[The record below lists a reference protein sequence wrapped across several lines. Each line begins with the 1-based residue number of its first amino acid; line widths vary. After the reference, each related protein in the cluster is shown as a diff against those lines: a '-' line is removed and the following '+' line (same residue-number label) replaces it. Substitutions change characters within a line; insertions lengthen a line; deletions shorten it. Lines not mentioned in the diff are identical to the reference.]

1 MTPWLLKTLNLP
13 IQKMGTTR
21 PSLGRL
27 FHLKVTTVEDQKHL
41 LLLLA
46 VATSSKK
53 PADYSEEVD
62 IDNPNRE
69 FR

>member
-1 MTPWLLKTLNLP
+1 M
-13 IQKMGTTR
+13 
-21 PSLGRL
+21 GRL
-27 FHLKVTTVEDQKHL
+27 FHVKVTTVEDQKHL

-62 IDNPNRE
+62 FDNPNRE
-69 FR
+69 FC